1 MWLKGVG
8 WKQIFP
14 DAIPLPS
21 NPIAPLE
28 HEYAGGTVEHDAAA
42 TEWRALSDAAA
53 ENVPPSGSGNNAC
66 ASPLVGSPAQ
76 HARGLRLR
84 AVFPVHL
91 NGQSADMRALA
102 EQLAGFVE
110 RRAAMTHDDLDHVI
124 EAPARA
130 VG

>member
-1 MWLKGVG
+1 MALDLGAG
-8 WKQIFP
+8 
-14 DAIPLPS
+14 DAFIVPS
-21 NPIAPLE
+21 ITFLATANAPHLSGAE
-28 HEYAGGTVEHDAAA
+28 VEFADVA
-42 TEWRALSDAAA
+42 SDRGLMTARTLGA
-53 ENVPPSGSGNNAC
+53 
-66 ASPLVGSPAQ
+66 
-76 HARGLRLR
+76 ARGLRLR